1 MDTLLILVIYLMIG
15 QSGIAPDVTA
25 SMNGVPSEPDFSS
38 PDYVDW
44 NILSG
49 HAPFIQSFFN
59 LDHDGKP
66 EFYTLRRII
75 STEGV
80 QGSREE
86 VLTQIDEIQGDNP
99 KSQVFFAQS
108 GIGDDLYIVYIA
120 EKYPLFYCLS
130 NVTWIDKE
138 EDGVNGNEEVYERP
152 GLKTERSI

>member
-75 STEGV
+75 STDGV
-80 QGSREE
+80 KGSREE
-86 VLTQIDEIQGDNP
+86 VLTQIDDIQRNNP
-99 KSQVFFAQS
+99 NSQAFFAQS
-108 GIGDDLYIVYIA
+108 GIGEDQYIVYLA
-120 EKYPLFYCLS
+120 ERYPLFYCLS